1 VTMVLEIVDAQL
13 GTAANPLP
21 PPERTSNGG
30 APPSLPPTVGKP
42 VLSSRDIQQEKEWVL
57 DQERWVYSRADIA
70 AGKLDE
76 ALRARLRK
84 KVPLELVEIE
94 FKRVMGVIAAK

>member
-1 VTMVLEIVDAQL
+1 
-13 GTAANPLP
+13 
-21 PPERTSNGG
+21 
-30 APPSLPPTVGKP
+30 
-42 VLSSRDIQQEKEWVL
+42 
-57 DQERWVYSRADIA
+57 VYSRADIA

-84 KVPLELVEIE
+84 KVPPELVEIE